1 MSTGHHRIQKIHSSL
16 NHNHKTSRHL
26 REAGIRSVPAKSRS
40 AMVENQ
46 PQACPLCSLEVIHVV
61 IQRKPLRSFPMPQ
74 WVKMALRGCYAFMR
88 WVNQNY
94 GFAASDDGET
104 PKTDFHNIEIK
115 VAHPNETDAWHDAN
129 CEGGAVKRV
138 PWRAPLSDETC
149 QFGAELWPA
158 LDGRTQRQYQD
169 RKLEIIS
176 FTRSEWESLEA
187 KAEQL
192 IGRPA
197 SA

>member
-1 MSTGHHRIQKIHSSL
+1 MSQRIQKSQQRIAV
-16 NHNHKTSRHL
+16 HNQVRRTVKSQR
-26 REAGIRSVPAKSRS
+26 RQEIRSGLAKTRRDM
-40 AMVENQ
+40 AETET
-46 PQACPLCSLEVIHVV
+46 QACPMCSLEVIHVV
-61 IQRKPLRSFPMPQ
+61 IQRKPLRSFPMPE
-74 WVKMALRGCYAFMR
+74 WVKLALRGCYAFMR

-104 PKTDFHNIEIK
+104 PKTDFHNIEIR

-129 CEGGAVKRV
+129 CDGGAVKRV
-138 PWRAPLSDETC
+138 PWRAPLSAKTC

-192 IGRPA
+192 IGSA